1 MIYLIWSLLNLF
13 LILSF
18 FYFAIGLIVKGKKF
32 LEPYFKP
39 FVLFVLVFGT
49 MGFLKSATKG
59 LKSETKFINHPTTRE
74 TFLVSEQLSN
84 TLSLTVYRS
93 KETGEIIQEFSSS
106 DLQGLVMGLS
116 WKHLYVVEKNGQLQ
130 LEGWW
135 DWSLMGNR
143 VFRNFRTYPIADNNP
158 ALN

>member
-18 FYFAIGLIVKGKKF
+18 FYFAIGLIVKGRKF

-39 FVLFVLVFGT
+39 FVFSVLVFGI
-49 MGFLKSATKG
+49 MGLISSITIGSKR
-59 LKSETKFINHPTTRE
+59 ETLLINHPTTRE